1 MDGLAIFSALHSAS
15 LEALAADAMVAI
27 PAGLT
32 FPLKKSWGEEYCF
45 RILDEA
51 QRGDGLAFVILHDD
65 SAAGCVRFFNVTDDG
80 LSAELGIWLAR
91 RYQRKGRGSYAVAG
105 LLVHAL
111 VRWPLRRIYARC
123 LVGNAAGQAFLG
135 SLGFSRDDAWLAA
148 ERHLLHT
155 HIIGYCAGPETIRE
169 LAHHYDDRR
178 PRWIK
183 YRTQINLL
191 ST

>member
-91 RYQRKGRGSYAVAG
+91 RYQRKGRGSYASPAFSSMPLSDGRYVASMPAV
-105 LLVHAL
+105 LLVTQ
-111 VRWPLRRIYARC
+111 P
-123 LVGNAAGQAFLG
+123 
-135 SLGFSRDDAWLAA
+135 
-148 ERHLLHT
+148 
-155 HIIGYCAGPETIRE
+155 
-169 LAHHYDDRR
+169 DRR
-178 PRWIK
+178 SSEASVSRGMT
-183 YRTQINLL
+183 RG
-191 ST
+191 